1 MSKYTKPT
9 LQKLEQILKDIN
21 YVVRYEKGNFNSG
34 YCIVESNKV
43 VVINKFFDTDGR
55 VSTILD
61 IIESLALDENLLDE
75 KQKVFLKNTMK
86 GRYSNVENDDT
97 IQQ

>member
-61 IIESLALDENLLDE
+61 ILEAINLDENMLDD
-75 KQKVFLKNTMK
+75 KQKAFLKNTLK
-86 GRYSNVENDDT
+86 GRYSNIENDEAT
-97 IQQ
+97 A